1 MKVDTCNYVHFDLAD
16 VNNCF
21 CPAAK
26 TSQMFSNDLTP
37 KQASDLHQEIHRIAV
52 YLNKLAD
59 RMAELQ
65 FAPEDQLLQLVQAA
79 ERSMRGWLRKRSK
92 FGHDCI
98 RTEASGQCTAS
109 CWRRLIQ
116 YRELLAAAWGTEND
130 GSQPHCCYLPSW
142 EQVGGTNTMLH
153 SRRSFS

>member
-79 ERSMRGWLRKRSK
+79 ERSMARLAKETFEVRTRLHPHRSKRSMY
-92 FGHDCI
+92 G
-98 RTEASGQCTAS
+98 
-109 CWRRLIQ
+109 
-116 YRELLAAAWGTEND
+116 
-130 GSQPHCCYLPSW
+130 
-142 EQVGGTNTMLH
+142 
-153 SRRSFS
+153 